1 MAFVLERRL
10 VVPEKVLEGVWRL
23 KSNSSISPGEK
34 RPGEVRDSS
43 KNGPAW
49 SRSFSL
55 PGQQNSGQHRN
66 DAVRTSHVSYPL
78 PGEKKRGPG
87 VTPVAEQCSWGGHT
101 LFSLLHHSLPGRG
114 VPGLLGTDSTL
125 PIMMPKSQ
133 PLYTC
138 AELPLRNRVLGEV
151 EKKSFIAL

>member
-1 MAFVLERRL
+1 MALVLERRL

-55 PGQQNSGQHRN
+55 PGQQNPGQHRN
-66 DAVRTSHVSYPL
+66 EAARTSHVSCPL

-87 VTPVAEQCSWGGHT
+87 VTPVAGQCSWGGHT
-101 LFSLLHHSLPGRG
+101 LFSLLRHSLPGRG
-114 VPGLLGTDSTL
+114 ATRTAG
-125 PIMMPKSQ
+125 
-133 PLYTC
+133 
-138 AELPLRNRVLGEV
+138 NRFHPPHCDAKISASVHLC
-151 EKKSFIAL
+151 